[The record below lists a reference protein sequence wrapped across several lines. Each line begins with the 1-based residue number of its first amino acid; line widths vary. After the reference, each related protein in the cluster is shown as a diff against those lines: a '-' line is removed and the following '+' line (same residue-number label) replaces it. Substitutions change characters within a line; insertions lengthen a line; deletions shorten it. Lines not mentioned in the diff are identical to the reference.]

1 MSPGYDT
8 SEQMR
13 TEKENE
19 KGRAARYPT
28 RKSTRRAM
36 ELRSPWARM
45 STAAAQRGSSL
56 RYGHLRRR
64 PLDHLDVPTVTA
76 LEELNRWQAG
86 AQPRKL
92 SHELHAHSA
101 VETELGSYL
110 APHTVQDSAAWE
122 SVAFLVRPI
131 ALRKL
136 R

>member
-45 STAAAQRGSSL
+45 STAAAQRQASDMGTSGG
-56 RYGHLRRR
+56 GHSTISTC
-64 PLDHLDVPTVTA
+64 P
-76 LEELNRWQAG
+76 Q
-86 AQPRKL
+86 
-92 SHELHAHSA
+92 S
-101 VETELGSYL
+101 
-110 APHTVQDSAAWE
+110 PHWKS
-122 SVAFLVRPI
+122 
-131 ALRKL
+131 
-136 R
+136 